1 MKAELKTIFKKCL
14 QSVNPSN
21 LIRSSVSVQSSEL
34 LILNRRFK
42 LNKNCYIV
50 GFGKAVYEM
59 AIEMETLIGD
69 HLCEGVISIPVG
81 MRNKFSSQLK
91 ENSVIKV
98 FEGGKDNLPDED
110 SFKAASCIR
119 NLAEKLKLGDLM
131 IVLVSGGG
139 SALLPYPLPPITI
152 EEKINTIKMIAN
164 AGADIVELNTVRKEL
179 SALKG
184 GKLARLAYPSTTVAL
199 ILSDIVGDPID
210 FIACGPTVLSRDFS
224 NDSATNILEK
234 YDLCD
239 AVPASIQRVIF
250 GKTCE
255 DQGKLETDEVMKQVH
270 NVIIGNN
277 SVALE
282 AAKKEA
288 EFLTYSAVII
298 SNQVSGLVSEVA
310 DIYGEI
316 ILNICKFMF
325 HDSQNDFIN
334 NLKAILNPRKD
345 NLYLTDLVN
354 KIVKNIEIID
364 TLRSTKTLCLIAGGE
379 PTVKVTG
386 KGLGGRN
393 QELVLLM
400 GLKLFELKNKY
411 DFINKFEI
419 SFLSA
424 GTDGIDG
431 PTDAAGATC
440 HLNLLEEANLIGL
453 DPNRYLEDN
462 DSYNFFSLLDNGSY
476 SIKVGHTGT
485 NVMDIHMISLRR
497 ISPE

>member
-14 QSVNPSN
+14 HSVNPAQ
-21 LIRSSVSVQSSEL
+21 LIRSTVSVQSSEL
-34 LILNRRFK
+34 KIFNKQFK

-59 AIEMETLIGD
+59 AIEMELLIGD
-69 HLCEGVISIPVG
+69 HLCEGIISVPVDIKS
-81 MRNKFSSQLK
+81 KFSSQLK

-110 SFKAASCIR
+110 SLKAAKCIK
-119 NLAEKLKLGDLM
+119 NLAEKLKLGDIM
-131 IVLVSGGG
+131 IVLISGGG
-139 SALLPYPLPPITI
+139 SALIPYPLPPITI
-152 EEKINTIKMIAN
+152 EEKISTIRMIAN
-164 AGADIVELNTVRKEL
+164 AGADIIELNTVRKEL

-184 GKLARLAYPSTTVAL
+184 GKLAQLAYPSTIISL
-199 ILSDIVGDPID
+199 ILSDVVGDPID
-210 FIACGPTVLSRDFS
+210 FIAGGPTVISKDFS

-239 AVPASIQRVIF
+239 AVPASVQRVIF
-250 GKTCE
+250 GKTGQ
-255 DQGKLETDEVMKQVH
+255 DQTKPDTDEVMKNVH
-270 NVIIGNN
+270 NFVIGNN
-277 SVALE
+277 SIVLE

-288 EFLTYSAVII
+288 EFLTYSAVVI
-298 SNQVSGLVSEVA
+298 SNQVTGLVSEVA

-316 ILNICKFMF
+316 IVNICKFMI
-325 HDSQNDFIN
+325 HDSKNDFIN

-354 KIVKNIEIID
+354 KLVKNIEIID

-379 PTVKVTG
+379 PTIKVTG
-386 KGLGGRN
+386 KGKGGRN
-393 QELVLLM
+393 QELVLIM
-400 GLKLFELKNKY
+400 GLKLFELKKKY
-411 DFINKFEI
+411 DFINKFDI

-440 HLNLLEEANLIGL
+440 HLNLMEEANVIDL
-453 DPNRYLEDN
+453 DPNKYLEDN
-462 DSYNFFSLLDNGSY
+462 DSYNFFSILDSGSWA
-476 SIKVGHTGT
+476 IKIGHTGT
-485 NVMDIHMISLRR
+485 NVMDIHMILLRKK
-497 ISPE
+497 SSE